1 MHRISYQFSYQFPS
15 GPEGIFLPVSLQF
28 GQETIVIEAA
38 VDTGASYCLF
48 ARSVGESL
56 GINVESGFPQIF
68 ASAGGRVEA
77 FGHSIQLTVLGIE
90 LDAMVFFF
98 ANGNIQK
105 NLLGRRG
112 WLDRV
117 KFGLDEYQQFV
128 YLSGPESIES

>member
-1 MHRISYQFSYQFPS
+1 M
-15 GPEGIFLPVSLQF
+15 
-28 GQETIVIEAA
+28 IEAA

-56 GINVESGFPQIF
+56 GIDVESGLPQVF
-68 ASAGGRVEA
+68 ASAGGRIEA
-77 FGHSIQLTVLGIE
+77 YGHSIQLTVLEIE
-90 LDAMVFFF
+90 VDAFVFFF
-98 ANGNIQK
+98 ANDNIQK

-128 YLSGPESIES
+128 YLSGPESREA